1 MSCQLLVSL
10 ETNLLLLLFLT
21 GNNVMMQ
28 TCFRY
33 NKQKELTRTNLKYLQ
48 DLKTMG
54 LFWTTD
60 PGGGLVEVELTSS
73 YHNQI

>member
-1 MSCQLLVSL
+1 
-10 ETNLLLLLFLT
+10 
-21 GNNVMMQ
+21 MMQ

>member
-1 MSCQLLVSL
+1 MSCQLLVFL
-10 ETNLLLLLFLT
+10 ETNLLLFLT

-28 TCFRY
+28 TCIMY
-33 NKQKELTRTNLKYLQ
+33 NKQKELTGTNMKYLQ
-48 DLKTMG
+48 GLKTVG

-60 PGGGLVEVELTSS
+60 PGGRLVEVELTSS

>member
-10 ETNLLLLLFLT
+10 ETNLLFLT
-21 GNNVMMQ
+21 DNNVMMQ
-28 TCFRY
+28 TCISY
-33 NKQKELTRTNLKYLQ
+33 NKQKELTRTNVKYLQ
-48 DLKTMG
+48 GLKTVG

-60 PGGGLVEVELTSS
+60 PGGELVEVELTSS